1 MGGHLYLVF
10 TPLDGSRQTVLVL
23 WAVHTAGGTPSKRPE
38 WSKISESAASA
49 LDRHK
54 VLLGERA
61 SKMPKLR
68 AFVLASDLETDAP
81 ELHPSPQGTVHLLQ
95 VPANQ
100 MAWNAVV
107 NYLALILEEVMEA
120 VV

>member
-1 MGGHLYLVF
+1 V
-10 TPLDGSRQTVLVL
+10 V
-23 WAVHTAGGTPSKRPE
+23 E
-38 WSKISESAASA
+38 KIGICASA

-68 AFVLASDLETDAP
+68 AFVLASDLETDTP

-107 NYLALILEEVMEA
+107 DYLALILEEVMEA